1 MTTLLTF
8 ALCLLGFNLLCISM
22 SRNARLIGLA
32 TLPPRQQRL
41 SRWLGAVLITVSL
54 PLCCLHYGNVIGPV
68 AWCGWMSMA
77 VFCIGLLLSYRPA
90 LLKTLAGGLLLLK
103 SSG

>member
-1 MTTLLTF
+1 M
-8 ALCLLGFNLLCISM
+8 
-22 SRNARLIGLA
+22 
-32 TLPPRQQRL
+32 
-41 SRWLGAVLITVSL
+41 
-54 PLCCLHYGNVIGPV
+54 HYGNVIGPV

-90 LLKTLAGGLLLLK
+90 LLKTLAGGSLLLK